1 MVPRT
6 AVLASVPLL
15 QILRKMPSY
24 FLRKDMQLISGNP
37 LDQAAWDYKNRK
49 VHYRQFCQD
58 MSKMFLDRP
67 IDVRLRDS
75 TAGAVRLALS
85 FLRPFFHRVVQDD
98 FDTAI
103 SYLRAFAIT
112 ISGWPGDWWVR
123 DHPEVQ
129 QIVES
134 MVLALGEELREKY
147 ASQQKEEITRLH
159 VVIDGLEQTIRA
171 QSTVENSKHVLEDIE
186 IDSDGDF
193 ELEFEETD
201 EPTLVAIDS
210 PPAVRHRPSLKMSV
224 AVLPRIPIS
233 FQTPITPPESPRN
246 SIFIPTVTVPLAQL
260 TSNQFSFK
268 SPIRHVSFEEDL
280 LPSKATPN
288 PGSPASPPPSPRCHA
303 SVFSPP
309 QPYQD
314 NHPVSELGEENDD
327 NKGEVEIEQSV
338 IVERVA
344 QETEPVALE
353 VQTIEDEHVDEP
365 LEEEIDPNKQPVDE
379 EDIDDGEET
388 EHDTD
393 NEGSRPPSPFSPWV
407 PIGRSAAY
415 FSSPRSSIMSIET
428 LCEPEEFPSSPKR
441 MSSYSDSFEFV
452 PRIMPM
458 RSLGLASRTVS
469 FSEPPSRLLLPM
481 AIPPSPPAVDPVTI
495 PLPPSPPVSVEELP
509 SSPLLSRSPS
519 LSLTSSSFSAPP
531 SPILLL
537 DPHLPIIPPG
547 QIIPPKRRISL
558 LSPLPEQDFDDDTLS
573 TRSTNSVTETAS
585 YIVTGFLVGAF
596 LTLFLFS
603 TQRRTMLYLT

>member
-1 MVPRT
+1 MIPRT

-37 LDQAAWDYKNRK
+37 LDQVAWEYKNRK
-49 VHYRQFCQD
+49 VHYRQFCED
-58 MSKMFLDRP
+58 MSKKFLSRP

-85 FLRPFFHRVVQDD
+85 FLRPFFHRVVQND

-103 SYLRAFAIT
+103 SHLRTFAIM

-123 DHPEVQ
+123 DHPEVK

-147 ASQQKEEITRLH
+147 ASQQKEEITRLQ

-171 QSTVENSKHVLEDIE
+171 QSTVESSKHVPEDVE
-186 IDSDGDF
+186 IDSDGEF

-201 EPTLVAIDS
+201 EPTLVAFDS
-210 PPAVRHRPSLKMSV
+210 PPAVRPRPSLKMSV

-246 SIFIPTVTVPLAQL
+246 SILIPTVTVPLAEL
-260 TSNQFSFK
+260 ASNQLSFK
-268 SPIRHVSFEEDL
+268 SPVKHVSFGEDL
-280 LPSKATPN
+280 PPSKTSPN
-288 PGSPASPPPSPRCHA
+288 SGSPASPPPSPRFHS

-309 QPYQD
+309 KPYQD
-314 NHPVSELGEENDD
+314 DSLPVSELGKEND
-327 NKGEVEIEQSV
+327 NNEEVEIEKNTV
-338 IVERVA
+338 I
-344 QETEPVALE
+344 EPVAQGSEPVASEELQT
-353 VQTIEDEHVDEP
+353 VQDEHTDEP
-365 LEEEIDPNKQPVDE
+365 LEEKIELNKHSVDE
-379 EDIDDGEET
+379 AVIDDGEET

-393 NEGSRPPSPFSPWV
+393 NEGPAFSPWV

-428 LCEPEEFPSSPKR
+428 LCEPDEFPIATKR
-441 MSSYSDSFEFV
+441 MSNYSDSFELV
-452 PRIMPM
+452 PRIIPM

-469 FSEPPSRLLLPM
+469 FSEPPPRPLLPM
-481 AIPPSPPAVDPVTI
+481 TIPPSPSAVDPVTI
-495 PLPPSPPVSVEELP
+495 PLPPSPPVSFEDPP
-509 SSPLLSRSPS
+509 SSPLLSGSPS
-519 LSLTSSSFSAPP
+519 STLSSSSFSALP
-531 SPILLL
+531 SPRLPQEL
-537 DPHLPIIPPG
+537 HLPIVAPDL
-547 QIIPPKRRISL
+547 IIPPKRGISL
-558 LSPLPEQDFDDDTLS
+558 LSPLPEDFDDDDTLS
-573 TRSTNSVTETAS
+573 TLSSNSVTETAS

-603 TQRRTMLYLT
+603 TQRRTILYLT

>member
-37 LDQAAWDYKNRK
+37 LDQVAWEYKNRK
-49 VHYRQFCQD
+49 VHYRQFCED
-58 MSKMFLDRP
+58 MSKTFLSHP
-67 IDVRLRDS
+67 IDIRLRDS

-103 SYLRAFAIT
+103 SYLRTFT
-112 ISGWPGDWWVR
+112 IRISLWPGDWWVR

-147 ASQQKEEITRLH
+147 ASQQKEEITRLQ

-171 QSTVENSKHVLEDIE
+171 QPTVESSKHVLKDVE

-193 ELEFEETD
+193 EFEFEETD
-201 EPTLVAIDS
+201 EPTLVAFES
-210 PPAVRHRPSLKMSV
+210 PPAVRLRPSLKMSV

-246 SIFIPTVTVPLAQL
+246 SIFIPTVTVPLSELPSHQL
-260 TSNQFSFK
+260 SFK
-268 SPIRHVSFEEDL
+268 SPVRHVSFGEDL
-280 LPSKATPN
+280 PPSKTSPN
-288 PGSPASPPPSPRCHA
+288 SGSPASPPPSPRIH
-303 SVFSPP
+303 SPVFSVPK
-309 QPYQD
+309 PYQD
-314 NHPVSELGEENDD
+314 NHPVSEIDKKNDENI
-327 NKGEVEIEQSV
+327 GEVEIEQGLV
-338 IVERVA
+338 VEPVA
-344 QETEPVALE
+344 QESEPVALE
-353 VQTIEDEHVDEP
+353 DERNDEP
-365 LEEEIDPNKQPVDE
+365 LEEEIEPKKQTVDE

-388 EHDTD
+388 EHDSD
-393 NEGSRPPSPFSPWV
+393 NEGSSPFSPWV

-415 FSSPRSSIMSIET
+415 LSSPRSSIMSIET
-428 LCEPEEFPSSPKR
+428 LCEPDDFPIATKR
-441 MSSYSDSFEFV
+441 MSSHSDSFELV
-452 PRIMPM
+452 PRIVSM
-458 RSLGLASRTVS
+458 RSLGVASRTVS
-469 FSEPPSRLLLPM
+469 FSEPPPRLLLPM
-481 AIPPSPPAVDPVTI
+481 ALPPSPPAVDPVTI
-495 PLPPSPPVSVEELP
+495 PLPQSPPVSVSDLP
-509 SSPLLSRSPS
+509 SSPLLSPLLSRSS
-519 LSLTSSSFSAPP
+519 SSTLSSSSFSAPP
-531 SPILLL
+531 SPRLPLEL
-537 DPHLPIIPPG
+537 HLPIIPPG
-547 QIIPPKRRISL
+547 LIIPPKRGIRL
-558 LSPLPEQDFDDDTLS
+558 LSPLPEQDFDDDDTLS

-596 LTLFLFS
+596 LTLFLVS
-603 TQRRTMLYLT
+603 TQRRTILYLT